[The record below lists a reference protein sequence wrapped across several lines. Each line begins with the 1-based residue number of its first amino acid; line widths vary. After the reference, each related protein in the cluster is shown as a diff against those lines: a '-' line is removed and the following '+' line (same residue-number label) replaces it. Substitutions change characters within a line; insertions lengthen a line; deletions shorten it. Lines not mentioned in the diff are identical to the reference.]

1 MVWLDSTQ
9 TALSCISVH
18 MPIKKQMAIYKV
30 MRSTT
35 LFVITKCTFNSVM
48 HHKDKESHCT
58 RYNLNL
64 YFHSQF
70 ITEYLSLQ
78 NITWSHPTLFL
89 HLLRSLITASS
100 SWHLNLPVLCLAT
113 SHVVH
118 YRHSSRTSLVIFLP
132 TQYTSLVTMCFPWP
146 QHFNFNTFT
155 LMHSLYYCYH
165 LFWLLLLFCGS
176 GFSLRLGCFPDLGG
190 MLLL

>member
-1 MVWLDSTQ
+1 
-9 TALSCISVH
+9 
-18 MPIKKQMAIYKV
+18 

-35 LFVITKCTFNSVM
+35 LFIIAVCTFNSVM
-48 HHKDKESHCT
+48 HHKDKESRCT

-89 HLLRSLITASS
+89 HLLRSLFTASS

-118 YRHSSRTSLVIFLP
+118 YRHSSRTSLVISLP
-132 TQYTSLVTMCFPWP
+132 TQYSSLVTMCFPWP
-146 QHFNFNTFT
+146 QHFNFNTFA
-155 LMHSLYYCYH
+155 LMHSLYYVTISSDFCSCFVGLDFLCVWVVSLTLGACYCFKGTVQV
-165 LFWLLLLFCGS
+165 LFFAWGS
-176 GFSLRLGCFPDLGG
+176 SL
-190 MLLL
+190 